1 MVCKAGTSGSRI
13 EYIEFS
19 NHLSVTNI
27 TKIDN
32 SRISDGVIRITSLAA
47 KWRGCKLGAGKL
59 DDSFSPVMGK
69 SLGSDTIIGRY
80 SSRRCVSVYPV
91 TRTTKCT

>member
-13 EYIEFS
+13 EYMEFS

-47 KWRGCKLGAGKL
+47 NWALGNSTTRSL
-59 DDSFSPVMGK
+59 RLWESPWWGQ
-69 SLGSDTIIGRY
+69 T
-80 SSRRCVSVYPV
+80 P
-91 TRTTKCT
+91 